1 MEINKETKL
10 PISTI
15 VMVIGLLGGVIFTAG
30 TVINKVDS
38 IESYNDDYLMRLA
51 DDNMNKIIALEIKMN
66 LLVTPQMTIVPSNK
80 HASHELARAKLDARI
95 KSMEAW
101 ITHEEKKKE
110 ERRLEDLYDDRQ
122 EDNYRD

>member
-80 HASHELARAKLDARI
+80 HA
-95 KSMEAW
+95 
-101 ITHEEKKKE
+101 
-110 ERRLEDLYDDRQ
+110 
-122 EDNYRD
+122 